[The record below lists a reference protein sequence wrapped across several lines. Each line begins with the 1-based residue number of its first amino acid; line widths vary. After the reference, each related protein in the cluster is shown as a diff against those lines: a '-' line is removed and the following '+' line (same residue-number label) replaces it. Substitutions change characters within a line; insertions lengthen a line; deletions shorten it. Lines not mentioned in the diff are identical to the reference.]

1 MNGGSKWDKELS
13 EEMEARAHAVSVF
26 QYSNEQLALSKK
38 SIGPVVRSVNTLNYS
53 RTTFFVLCVSY
64 HLFAFYT
71 LYIKHLFFDTSFCPP
86 PPIGRRGGLRQ

>member
-1 MNGGSKWDKELS
+1 MEYKELS

-26 QYSNEQLALSKK
+26 EYSNEQLALSKK

-71 LYIKHLFFDTSFCPP
+71 LNTYFLKRCFALHHL
-86 PPIGRRGGLRQ
+86 